1 VEKDMISRFVKKHNW
16 QVLKNPCPFAG
27 ETKRKFV
34 ENFLIPKKIIQ
45 YEKSS
50 LFTFTLK
57 LLEHKIIQMHLPKLN
72 LKSTKPYHN

>member
-34 ENFLIPKKIIQ
+34 ENFLREHIYPLGPKVKKSLINAIFNPKLEYLPKK
-45 YEKSS
+45 
-50 LFTFTLK
+50 
-57 LLEHKIIQMHLPKLN
+57 PKN
-72 LKSTKPYHN
+72 